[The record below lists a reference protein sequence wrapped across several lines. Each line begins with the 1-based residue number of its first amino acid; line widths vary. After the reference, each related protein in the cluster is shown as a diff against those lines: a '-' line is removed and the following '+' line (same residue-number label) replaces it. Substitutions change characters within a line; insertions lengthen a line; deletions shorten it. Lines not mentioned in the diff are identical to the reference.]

1 MGKEAHKFVEEYRQ
15 CYSSVTAAFLLKRIV
30 YGCEGKGYEAR
41 ELNEDRIDHEGCMKM
56 LKLTRTIMGA
66 ENCAYNMQK
75 RKESFAYAHL
85 LLSGFNKINPTMYM
99 DEETV
104 PMSYPIVIEE
114 DECVQCFFRA
124 MHFPDHWWSY
134 VCDEQPEENFEH
146 WISRYGIPITID
158 QRYYKEEI
166 ENLVNIIK
174 KK

>member
-1 MGKEAHKFVEEYRQ
+1 
-15 CYSSVTAAFLLKRIV
+15 
-30 YGCEGKGYEAR
+30 
-41 ELNEDRIDHEGCMKM
+41 
-56 LKLTRTIMGA
+56 MGA

-85 LLSGFNKINPTMYM
+85 LLSGFNKIAPTMYM

-114 DECVQCFFRA
+114 DECVQWFFRA
-124 MHFPDHWWSY
+124 KHFPDHWWSY

-146 WISRYGIPITID
+146 WISRYVIPITIN